1 MARTVIVRE
10 WLLIVSILLGAVGI
24 VAAGWA
30 YHLEMMEDDAEDLNV
45 AALMQDVRAN
55 RELLNANQAL
65 LNALVTKPAARPLS
79 FDACA
84 GADVVEAMR
93 ANGAEIPQMEF
104 ERRCQQARQK
114 EDLKP

>member
-1 MARTVIVRE
+1 MARTVLVRE

-30 YHLEMMEDDAEDLNV
+30 YHLEMLEDDAEDRNIAVLR
-45 AALMQDVRAN
+45 QDVRTN
-55 RELLNANQAL
+55 RELLNALA
-65 LNALVTKPAARPLS
+65 TKPAARPLA

-84 GADVVEAMR
+84 GANVVEAMR

-104 ERRCQQARQK
+104 ELRCQQARQK
-114 EDLKP
+114 EEAK

>member
-1 MARTVIVRE
+1 MTRVVIVRE
-10 WLLIVSILLGAVGI
+10 WLLIISILLGASGI
-24 VAAGWA
+24 IAAGWA
-30 YHLEMMEDDAEDLNV
+30 YHLEMQEDDAEDRNV
-45 AALMQDVRAN
+45 AVIMQDVQTN

-84 GADVVEAMR
+84 GTDMVEALL
-93 ANGAEIPQMEF
+93 ANGADIPQMEF

-114 EDLKP
+114 EEAP

>member
-1 MARTVIVRE
+1 MTRVVIVRE
-10 WLLIVSILLGAVGI
+10 WLLIISILLGVVGI
-24 VAAGWA
+24 IAAGWA
-30 YHLEMMEDDAEDLNV
+30 YHLEMLEDEAEDLNV
-45 AALMQDVRAN
+45 SVLMQDVLAN

-65 LNALVTKPAARPLS
+65 LNALITKPSARPLA

-84 GADVVEAMR
+84 GADVVESMR

>member
-1 MARTVIVRE
+1 MARTVLVRE

-30 YHLEMMEDDAEDLNV
+30 YHLEMLEDDAEDRNIAVLR
-45 AALMQDVRAN
+45 QDVRTN
-55 RELLNANQAL
+55 RELLNALA
-65 LNALVTKPAARPLS
+65 TKPAARPLA

-84 GADVVEAMR
+84 GANVVEAMR

-114 EDLKP
+114 EEAP

>member
-1 MARTVIVRE
+1 MARTVLVRE

-30 YHLEMMEDDAEDLNV
+30 YHLEMLEDDAEDLNV
-45 AALMQDVRAN
+45 AVLIQDVRDNREILNAN
-55 RELLNANQAL
+55 REI
-65 LNALVTKPAARPLS
+65 LNALATKSSARPLS

-84 GADVVEAMR
+84 GTDVVEAMR

-114 EDLKP
+114 EEAK